1 MFTIWRAFNSIFLG
15 VFYDKDITWLYATL
29 LETFDSKMKPF
40 FIMIVFD
47 TFDDLMLRHDVCLLS
62 FSEIHTWIK
71 KKYQTHMEGMEDQ
84 RNWLGIILCIPH
96 VLHQATMKLLPKERE
111 IESNTFWQGWI
122 QTAVQR

>member
-1 MFTIWRAFNSIFLG
+1 
-15 VFYDKDITWLYATL
+15 
-29 LETFDSKMKPF
+29 MKPF

-84 RNWLGIILCIPH
+84 RN
-96 VLHQATMKLLPKERE
+96 
-111 IESNTFWQGWI
+111 
-122 QTAVQR
+122 

>member
-1 MFTIWRAFNSIFLG
+1 
-15 VFYDKDITWLYATL
+15 
-29 LETFDSKMKPF
+29 
-40 FIMIVFD
+40 
-47 TFDDLMLRHDVCLLS
+47 VCLLS